1 MTGSFRSL
9 PQDPGTPGSVAL
21 PGGALAWRRWPAR
34 GPRRGS
40 ALLLHGFCAD
50 STTWL
55 PLGPPLAAAGL
66 DCLAFDLPSH
76 GATALEAERLEELVT
91 AVAAG
96 LDALEET
103 PGLLVGHSLGGLV
116 AAELALRRPRGL
128 DRLLLLAPAGMGRE
142 VDRDFLQAL
151 PCASDA
157 AALAAL
163 LGRLGGA
170 LPPPPPEICAQV
182 VAQNLGHPGLLALAD
197 DLAGPAGQRHD
208 LAARLEASSLPVAV
222 AMGLD
227 DRVVPWQQVAALPPR
242 AAVHLLRGVGHAPHW
257 EMPDL
262 LAELALGAPFAP
274 SGPPRARGGKAPPS
288 R

>member
-1 MTGSFRSL
+1 VTEGLRRL
-9 PQDPGTPGSVAL
+9 PQDPGTPGAVDL
-21 PGGALAWRRWPAR
+21 PGGRLAWRRWPAP

-55 PLGPPLAAAGL
+55 PLAPPLAAAGI

-76 GATALEAERLEELVT
+76 GATTLEAERLEELVA

-96 LDALEET
+96 LDALEEA
-103 PGLLVGHSLGGLV
+103 PGLLIGHSLGGLV
-116 AAELALRRPRGL
+116 AAELALRRPRGPS
-128 DRLLLLAPAGMGRE
+128 RLLLLAPAGLGRE

-151 PCASDA
+151 PRAADA

-170 LPPPPPEICAQV
+170 LPPPPPEVCAQV
-182 VAQNLGHPGLLALAD
+182 VAQNLGHPGLPALAD
-197 DLAGPAGQRHD
+197 DLAGPEGQRHD
-208 LAARLEASSLPVAV
+208 LAARLEASPLPVTVAV
-222 AMGLD
+222 GLD

-257 EMPDL
+257 EMPL
-262 LAELALGAPFAP
+262 LITELALAP
-274 SGPPRARGGKAPPS
+274 ARSKARSEAEEP
-288 R
+288 

>member
-1 MTGSFRSL
+1 MTGEMTGSLRAL
-9 PQDPGTPGSVAL
+9 PQDPGATGTVTL
-21 PGGALAWRRWPAR
+21 PAGALAWRRWPALGPPP
-34 GPRRGS
+34 GPRRGGV
-40 ALLLHGFCAD
+40 LLLHGFCAD

-76 GATALEAERLEELVT
+76 GATTLEAERLEELVS

-96 LDALEET
+96 LDALGET
-103 PGLLVGHSLGGLV
+103 PCLLVGHSLGGLV

-142 VDRDFLQAL
+142 VDRGFLQAL
-151 PCASDA
+151 PRAADA
-157 AALAAL
+157 ETLAAL

-170 LPPPPPEICAQV
+170 LPPPPPDICAQV

-197 DLAGPAGQRHD
+197 DLAGPEGQRHD
-208 LAARLEASSLPVAV
+208 LTARLEAAGLPVTV

-227 DRVVPWQQVAALPPR
+227 DRVVPWQQVSTLPPR
-242 AAVHLLRGVGHAPHW
+242 AAIHLLRGVGHAPHW
-257 EMPDL
+257 EMPEL
-262 LAELALGAPFAP
+262 LAKLALAGF
-274 SGPPRARGGKAPPS
+274 R
-288 R
+288 